1 MDERVEA
8 AVDYISLLPEHI
20 LHHILSFLPIKQIAK
35 TSALSKT
42 WCQAW
47 NAFQILEF
55 DFNAIFSGN
64 RNLYRYPDLENNR
77 QKLYDTVEQI
87 LLRRRRQMITLTK
100 FTVIVPAV
108 YQRPE
113 VVSTMDRW
121 ICHALGSHV
130 KDLKIAVGPSGNEEE
145 YSYSLPQPVFN
156 AISIQTLQI
165 LDHHANL
172 LKLRV
177 ERLEHLEQ
185 IKLEAHNLRSLELH
199 GPSWPSRLEVVSL
212 KNLTSLI
219 ISKAPITDKWLNEQ
233 LNKFAHLEN
242 LDLFSCPML
251 TSIKIW
257 SSHIH
262 TLHISSCK
270 ELARIEI
277 DTPNLSS
284 FSYSGD
290 IISFSS
296 NDLILS
302 KVMLCLESKIMDV
315 SWYIRWIEFLD
326 KFNQH
331 CKVLNWKL
339 TKLSYSK
346 GNKTNLIPPLCKVKE
361 LKLSISNQDE
371 SFTTAELV
379 DAMLWISPHLQS
391 LRIDSS
397 LKSFFKFSY
406 KQPTNEGESGCYK
419 SLPVSCWNHCM
430 EEVNIKQISYA
441 VIPTWHYYTEDVQ
454 MKPISNHEER
464 SYILKKTFGRRL
476 KAVF

>member
-42 WCQAW
+42 WFQAW

-108 YQRPE
+108 HQRPE

-130 KDLKIAVGPSGNEEE
+130 LDLKNCKLKLHPGGDIKLPFLKKL
-145 YSYSLPQPVFN
+145 SLTTVFADDIVVSKLLAGCPLIEDLN
-156 AISIQTLQI
+156 FIWCFGFKTLQI

-177 ERLEHLEQ
+177 EWLKHLEQ

-302 KVMLCLESKIMDV
+302 EVMLCLESEIMDV

-339 TKLSYSK
+339 ISTTGKSFLIPKEIRQILS
-346 GNKTNLIPPLCKVKE
+346 PPLCKVKE
-361 LKLSISNQDE
+361 LKLSIPNQDE
-371 SFTTAELV
+371 SCTTAELV

-391 LRIDSS
+391 L
-397 LKSFFKFSY
+397 
-406 KQPTNEGESGCYK
+406 
-419 SLPVSCWNHCM
+419 
-430 EEVNIKQISYA
+430 A
-441 VIPTWHYYTEDVQ
+441 
-454 MKPISNHEER
+454 
-464 SYILKKTFGRRL
+464 
-476 KAVF
+476 

>member
-42 WCQAW
+42 WFQAW

-108 YQRPE
+108 YRRPE

-156 AISIQTLQI
+156 ASSIQVLDLDNCKLKLHPGGDIKLPSLKKLSLTTVFADDIVVSKLLAGCPLIEDLNFIWCFGFKTLQI

-177 ERLEHLEQ
+177 KRLEHLEQ

-199 GPSWPSRLEVVSL
+199 GPSWPSKLESF
-212 KNLTSLI
+212 LI
-219 ISKAPITDKWLNEQ
+219 P
-233 LNKFAHLEN
+233 
-242 LDLFSCPML
+242 
-251 TSIKIW
+251 
-257 SSHIH
+257 
-262 TLHISSCK
+262 K
-270 ELARIEI
+270 EIRQ
-277 DTPNLSS
+277 
-284 FSYSGD
+284 
-290 IISFSS
+290 
-296 NDLILS
+296 ILS
-302 KVMLCLESKIMDV
+302 
-315 SWYIRWIEFLD
+315 
-326 KFNQH
+326 
-331 CKVLNWKL
+331 
-339 TKLSYSK
+339 
-346 GNKTNLIPPLCKVKE
+346 PPLCKVKE

-419 SLPVSCWNHCM
+419 SLPVSCWNYCM

-464 SYILKKTFGRRL
+464 SYILKEDIWEKIESGLLDWVPECLT
-476 KAVF
+476 

>member
-108 YQRPE
+108 YRRPE

-130 KDLKIAVGPSGNEEE
+130 KDLKIAVGPSGNEK
-145 YSYSLPQPVFN
+145 STRTACLNLFLMQFN
-156 AISIQTLQI
+156 TDDIVVSKLLAGCPLIEDLNFIWCFGFKTLQI

-177 ERLEHLEQ
+177 KWLEHLEQ

-199 GPSWPSRLEVVSL
+199 GPSWPS
-212 KNLTSLI
+212 N
-219 ISKAPITDKWLNEQ
+219 W
-233 LNKFAHLEN
+233 
-242 LDLFSCPML
+242 
-251 TSIKIW
+251 
-257 SSHIH
+257 
-262 TLHISSCK
+262 
-270 ELARIEI
+270 
-277 DTPNLSS
+277 
-284 FSYSGD
+284 
-290 IISFSS
+290 
-296 NDLILS
+296 
-302 KVMLCLESKIMDV
+302 
-315 SWYIRWIEFLD
+315 RWIEFLD

-331 CKVLNWKL
+331 CKSFLIPKEIRQI
-339 TKLSYSK
+339 LS
-346 GNKTNLIPPLCKVKE
+346 PPLCKVKE

-464 SYILKKTFGRRL
+464 SYILKEDIWEKIESGLLDWVPECLT
-476 KAVF
+476 

>member
-156 AISIQTLQI
+156 AISIQVLDLDNCKLKLHPGGDIKLPSLKKLSLTTVFADDIVVSKLLAGCPLIEDLNFIWCFGFKTLQI

-177 ERLEHLEQ
+177 EWLEHLEQ

-277 DTPNLSS
+277 DTPNLSI

-302 KVMLCLESKIMDV
+302 EVMLCLESKIMDV

-339 TKLSYSK
+339 TSGTGKVFFLFECLCTYS
-346 GNKTNLIPPLCKVKE
+346 C
-361 LKLSISNQDE
+361 
-371 SFTTAELV
+371 V
-379 DAMLWISPHLQS
+379 DFSSPWAL
-391 LRIDSS
+391 
-397 LKSFFKFSY
+397 
-406 KQPTNEGESGCYK
+406 E
-419 SLPVSCWNHCM
+419 
-430 EEVNIKQISYA
+430 IK
-441 VIPTWHYYTEDVQ
+441 
-454 MKPISNHEER
+454 KPS
-464 SYILKKTFGRRL
+464 
-476 KAVF
+476 

>member
-1 MDERVEA
+1 
-8 AVDYISLLPEHI
+8 
-20 LHHILSFLPIKQIAK
+20 
-35 TSALSKT
+35 
-42 WCQAW
+42 
-47 NAFQILEF
+47 
-55 DFNAIFSGN
+55 
-64 RNLYRYPDLENNR
+64 
-77 QKLYDTVEQI
+77 
-87 LLRRRRQMITLTK
+87 MITLTK

-156 AISIQTLQI
+156 AISIQVLDLDNCKLKLHPGGDIKLPSLKKLSLTTVFADDIVVSKLLAGCPLIEDLNFIWCFGFKTLQI

-172 LKLRV
+172 LKLRTK
-177 ERLEHLEQ
+177 RLEHLEQ

-277 DTPNLSS
+277 DTPNLSI

-302 KVMLCLESKIMDV
+302 ESFLIPKE
-315 SWYIRWIEFLD
+315 IRQI
-326 KFNQH
+326 
-331 CKVLNWKL
+331 
-339 TKLSYSK
+339 LS
-346 GNKTNLIPPLCKVKE
+346 PPLCKVKE

-391 LRIDSS
+391 LRIYSS

-464 SYILKKTFGRRL
+464 SYILKQDIWEKIESGL
-476 KAVF
+476 LDWAPECLI